1 MRPALFSVICM
12 ISAYSVHLCAY
23 EVTARNDS
31 DPLFVWQRESC
42 SADNLSPNI
51 SKLKRSF

>member
-1 MRPALFSVICM
+1 MYIMRPALFSVICM

-31 DPLFVWQRESC
+31 DPLFEWQRESC
-42 SADNLSPNI
+42 SADNL
-51 SKLKRSF
+51 KLLTES